1 MMTICTF
8 NTRTLASEATIED
21 LMVQA
26 RKIRCD
32 VIGLTE
38 TRRHRPLNATFDT
51 GEELFGT
58 CDSRGVGGVGVLVN
72 TNLAM
77 NIDSFELLTTRIGRL
92 RLRRCGSMP
101 ALTVFVAYAPT
112 SSYDE
117 DEIEAFYMD
126 LEKFYREDHTFYKVI
141 VGDFNAK
148 IGPRRTPEEL
158 HIGTH
163 GLQWNE
169 QGERLSEFI
178 MTTRTIHGNSQF
190 QKPTSLRWTWESP
203 GGEYHNEIDHI
214 IVNRRYCLT
223 DVGVVPKFY
232 TGSDHRLLRARFF
245 FSRKGEKAAKYKKRS
260 PKPTINWDLFTTLA
274 GFWEDTVVDNID
286 EEYERLIQ
294 HLRDSAKKAEG
305 LRTTKRRLSHETL
318 ELIRQRGAARAAGNY
333 QLTSELARRCREA
346 IKEDLKERRAA
357 VLAEAAEAGR
367 SIRNTRR
374 DFANRK
380 TKMTALRR
388 PDGTITSSRRVMEK
402 VIYDFYSDLF
412 DSHVH
417 LPPCHLRE
425 DEYVIPSVLPSE
437 VRHAIKSVKN
447 RTAPGPDR
455 IRPEHLKNLPTALV
469 NTLARLFTRYLSE
482 CKVPSQWKT
491 SRTVLLYKKGDPQDI
506 GNYRPICL
514 LSVVYKLFT
523 RVILNRIERTLDEG
537 QPCEQAGFRKGFST
551 IDHIHTVTRLIEV
564 SREYKMPL
572 CLTFIDLK
580 KAFDTVETEA
590 VLEALGN
597 QGVPTQYIR
606 IFRELYSNFTT
617 RISPF
622 YDDITIDVR
631 RGVRQGDTVSPKLFT
646 ATLEDVMRRLEW
658 DNMGVRVDGR
668 LLHHLRFADDIV
680 LITPSISQA
689 ERMLADFDDACG
701 KIGLQLNLT
710 KTMFMRNGWVPDAP
724 FSLNGTTISECSS
737 YVYLGREV
745 NMMNDLAPEL
755 GRRKRAAWGAYKSI
769 EDVVKKTKNIRLRAH
784 LFNTTVLPALTYA
797 SETWALRKQDE
808 NAVSVIE
815 RSIER
820 VMLGM
825 TRLTQVRAGIR
836 SSTLRQQSKIR
847 DAAVYAKSSKIRW
860 AGHVMRLNDHRWT
873 RAVSD
878 WTPRNVKRTT
888 GRPPTRWSDFF
899 TKSFKERY
907 DALRVSRTNR
917 THLTTLAR
925 YQCNQ
930 GIGTKFESRR
940 SNRKE
945 EGDKRSQV
953 HTYCS
958 PLCYS
963 FSSRKNNIN
972 MMIAVSDRR
981 LVYWRPMYVLNCI
994 PIRSAKDKESRRI
1007 KEDKKC
1013 AGLSSRVVWQDLQDF
1028 IEECGNEDPK

>member
-1 MMTICTF
+1 MTICTF
-8 NTRTLASEATIED
+8 NARTLASEASIED

-26 RKIRCD
+26 RKIRYD

-51 GEELFGT
+51 GEELFLGT

-77 NIDSFELLTTRIGRL
+77 NIDSFEQLTTRIGRL
-92 RLRRCGSMP
+92 RLRRCGSTP
-101 ALTVFVAYAPT
+101 AVTVFIAYAPT
-112 SSYDE
+112 FSYDE
-117 DEIEAFYMD
+117 DEIEAFYMV

-169 QGERLSEFI
+169 QGERLSELI
-178 MTTRTIHGNSQF
+178 MTTKTIHGNSQF

-214 IVNRRYCLT
+214 IVNRRHCLT

-260 PKPTINWDLFTTLA
+260 PKPIINWDLFTTLLSFIIFYYTQCR
-274 GFWEDTVVDNID
+274 GTMLPFEVK
-286 EEYERLIQ
+286 
-294 HLRDSAKKAEG
+294 HLHDSTKKAEG
-305 LRTTKRRLSHETL
+305 LRTTKRRQSHETF

-388 PDGTITSSRRVMEK
+388 PDGTITSSRMVMER

-412 DSHVH
+412 DSHVQ

-514 LSVVYKLFT
+514 LSVVYQLFT

-537 QPCEQAGFRKGFST
+537 QPCEQAGFWKGFST
-551 IDHIHTVTRLIEV
+551 IDHIHAVTRLIEV

-590 VLEALGN
+590 VLEALGT

-606 IFRELYSNFTT
+606 IFLSSIATSRPESRHSRRHHYRRQKRGST
-617 RISPF
+617 RRHCVAE
-622 YDDITIDVR
+622 TIHR
-631 RGVRQGDTVSPKLFT
+631 HPRGRH
-646 ATLEDVMRRLEW
+646 ATIGVGQYGSASCSRL
-658 DNMGVRVDGR
+658 
-668 LLHHLRFADDIV
+668 LRFADDIV
-680 LITPSISQA
+680 LITPNISQA

-808 NAVSVIE
+808 NAVSVIKH
-815 RSIER
+815 SIER

-847 DAAVYAKSSKIRW
+847 DATVYAKSSNIRW
-860 AGHVMRLNDHRWT
+860 AGHLMRLNDQCRQRLDSAERKAHDRKT
-873 RAVSD
+873 TDPMVRILHEVLQ
-878 WTPRNVKRTT
+878 RT
-888 GRPPTRWSDFF
+888 
-899 TKSFKERY
+899 
-907 DALRVSRTNR
+907 
-917 THLTTLAR
+917 
-925 YQCNQ
+925 
-930 GIGTKFESRR
+930 I
-940 SNRKE
+940 
-945 EGDKRSQV
+945 
-953 HTYCS
+953 
-958 PLCYS
+958 
-963 FSSRKNNIN
+963 
-972 MMIAVSDRR
+972 
-981 LVYWRPMYVLNCI
+981 
-994 PIRSAKDKESRRI
+994 
-1007 KEDKKC
+1007 
-1013 AGLSSRVVWQDLQDF
+1013 
-1028 IEECGNEDPK
+1028 

>member
-8 NTRTLASEATIED
+8 NARTLASEASIED

-26 RKIRCD
+26 RKIRYD

-51 GEELFGT
+51 GEELFLGT

-77 NIDSFELLTTRIGRL
+77 NIDSFEQLTTRIGRL

-318 ELIRQRGAARAAGNY
+318 ELIHQRGTARAAGNY

-825 TRLTQVRAGIR
+825 TRLTQVRARIR

-878 WTPRNVKRTT
+878 WTSRNVKRTT

-899 TKSFKERY
+899 TKSFKKRY
-907 DALRVSRTNR
+907 DTLRVSRTDR
-917 THLTTLAR
+917 THWTTLAR
-925 YQCNQ
+925 ERDKWKDCWRPLGLPDDQR
-930 GIGTKFESRR
+930 ESR
-940 SNRKE
+940 
-945 EGDKRSQV
+945 
-953 HTYCS
+953 
-958 PLCYS
+958 
-963 FSSRKNNIN
+963 
-972 MMIAVSDRR
+972 
-981 LVYWRPMYVLNCI
+981 
-994 PIRSAKDKESRRI
+994 
-1007 KEDKKC
+1007 
-1013 AGLSSRVVWQDLQDF
+1013 
-1028 IEECGNEDPK
+1028 

>member
-1 MMTICTF
+1 M
-8 NTRTLASEATIED
+8 
-21 LMVQA
+21 
-26 RKIRCD
+26 K
-32 VIGLTE
+32 
-38 TRRHRPLNATFDT
+38 
-51 GEELFGT
+51 
-58 CDSRGVGGVGVLVN
+58 
-72 TNLAM
+72 
-77 NIDSFELLTTRIGRL
+77 LTT
-92 RLRRCGSMP
+92 
-101 ALTVFVAYAPT
+101 
-112 SSYDE
+112 SSSTE
-117 DEIEAFYMD
+117 GIA
-126 LEKFYREDHTFYKVI
+126 
-141 VGDFNAK
+141 
-148 IGPRRTPEEL
+148 
-158 HIGTH
+158 
-163 GLQWNE
+163 
-169 QGERLSEFI
+169 
-178 MTTRTIHGNSQF
+178 
-190 QKPTSLRWTWESP
+190 
-203 GGEYHNEIDHI
+203 
-214 IVNRRYCLT
+214 LT

-245 FSRKGEKAAKYKKRS
+245 FSRKGEKAAKHKKR
-260 PKPTINWDLFTTLA
+260 N
-274 GFWEDTVVDNID
+274 TVVDNID

-402 VIYDFYSDLF
+402 VIYEFYSDLF

-617 RISPF
+617 RIPPF
-622 YDDITIDVR
+622 YDNITIDVR
-631 RGVRQGDTVSPKLFT
+631 RGLKFSHVRTKSPTQSCTPINSCF
-646 ATLEDVMRRLEW
+646 
-658 DNMGVRVDGR
+658 
-668 LLHHLRFADDIV
+668 V
-680 LITPSISQA
+680 LY
-689 ERMLADFDDACG
+689 G
-701 KIGLQLNLT
+701 
-710 KTMFMRNGWVPDAP
+710 
-724 FSLNGTTISECSS
+724 
-737 YVYLGREV
+737 
-745 NMMNDLAPEL
+745 
-755 GRRKRAAWGAYKSI
+755 
-769 EDVVKKTKNIRLRAH
+769 
-784 LFNTTVLPALTYA
+784 
-797 SETWALRKQDE
+797 
-808 NAVSVIE
+808 
-815 RSIER
+815 
-820 VMLGM
+820 
-825 TRLTQVRAGIR
+825 R
-836 SSTLRQQSKIR
+836 SSRIYYKR
-847 DAAVYAKSSKIRW
+847 VPFYA
-860 AGHVMRLNDHRWT
+860 M
-873 RAVSD
+873 
-878 WTPRNVKRTT
+878 
-888 GRPPTRWSDFF
+888 
-899 TKSFKERY
+899 
-907 DALRVSRTNR
+907 
-917 THLTTLAR
+917 
-925 YQCNQ
+925 Q
-930 GIGTKFESRR
+930 KF
-940 SNRKE
+940 
-945 EGDKRSQV
+945 
-953 HTYCS
+953 
-958 PLCYS
+958 
-963 FSSRKNNIN
+963 
-972 MMIAVSDRR
+972 
-981 LVYWRPMYVLNCI
+981 
-994 PIRSAKDKESRRI
+994 
-1007 KEDKKC
+1007 
-1013 AGLSSRVVWQDLQDF
+1013 
-1028 IEECGNEDPK
+1028 